1 MLWGC
6 PPRQRRMVARQSR
19 FVEEPVLV
27 ARVQTHAR
35 GGFVATTANASAVC
49 DDRSEKRLSL
59 AVIYNVG
66 HLLSRKV
73 LLSFRSN
80 VYRLGC
86 TVVAIST

>member
-35 GGFVATTANASAVC
+35 GGFVAT
-49 DDRSEKRLSL
+49 KRR
-59 AVIYNVG
+59 V
-66 HLLSRKV
+66 HLLSGCVFDDGNEMRSIASYPQVKV
-73 LLSFRSN
+73 FLAESLRCHQF
-80 VYRLGC
+80 
-86 TVVAIST
+86 